1 MSKIVH
7 IGFGKTGS
15 SKLQKDIFPQICRD
29 YNLEYY
35 GDAYKKN
42 QSESKYHNLLTNH
55 VAKMEL
61 GFECENLNIS
71 DKVLISAEELSSYR
85 NAEYIEEFAEKNL
98 IAFGKDTHIIL
109 TIREPK
115 SWLSSIYLQLC
126 AHEKPMQ
133 NPEHFFLNN
142 KNYSER
148 LPNVKFNIDKFS
160 YNKVIDVYKI
170 RFDKLT
176 VIKYEHLKEA
186 NFLKEIF
193 NLNDNEII
201 KYKKLFAKR
210 IVNRGFSEFSY
221 KISSKLQGILYK
233 FGLSFRNKYSNAVYI
248 QRASDDFKKQNN
260 KSNKKAK
267 VFKIFHYK
275 FIFQTLIDNI
285 ISYKKYNLDFSK
297 LKFIDIQKF
306 ENEYNQL
313 PNVKTYIS
321 DK

>member
-1 MSKIVH
+1 MH
-7 IGFGKTGS
+7 H
-15 SKLQKDIFPQICRD
+15 
-29 YNLEYY
+29 
-35 GDAYKKN
+35 
-42 QSESKYHNLLTNH
+42 HN
-55 VAKMEL
+55 
-61 GFECENLNIS
+61 
-71 DKVLISAEELSSYR
+71 
-85 NAEYIEEFAEKNL
+85 
-98 IAFGKDTHIIL
+98 IL
-109 TIREPK
+109 
-115 SWLSSIYLQLC
+115 
-126 AHEKPMQ
+126 
-133 NPEHFFLNN
+133 
-142 KNYSER
+142 NYS
-148 LPNVKFNIDKFS
+148 LYKFEE
-160 YNKVIDVYKI
+160 
-170 RFDKLT
+170 
-176 VIKYEHLKEA
+176 KY
-186 NFLKEIF
+186 
-193 NLNDNEII
+193 
-201 KYKKLFAKR
+201 LFVKR

-248 QRASDDFKKQNN
+248 QRASDDFKNQNN